1 LGRTN
6 GIKSD
11 TNGSSAVFLCRHNL
25 AAAGAAGHHWRMA
38 IHPRVLTIPASRPH
52 LRTLA
57 EAILAGR
64 VVPGWPDH
72 ADPLSL
78 AAGTILLPNRR
89 ACRAMRDIFAELTP
103 AGAVLLPRI
112 TPIGDVDEEE
122 WAFADPMP
130 LDVLGLAAIGPAMP
144 GLDRRLTLA
153 TLVRRW
159 AESVDRAVMRL
170 KGDDPLIVSTAT
182 ADALSLA
189 ADLMRLM
196 DQVATERVPWSNLD
210 GIVDSG
216 LDEFWQITR
225 AFLAIARDNWPAHL
239 AALGQEEPAIRRDR
253 IIAAETIRLA
263 ATPGPLVA
271 AGSTGSIPA
280 TRDLLRMVA
289 QHPRGALILP
299 GLDTDLDAASWEA
312 IGGTPGAAG
321 HAHPQFGLKRL
332 IAHVGIDRDEVEVL
346 APPAAFGR
354 EALVSGAMR
363 PAATT
368 DLWADARL
376 AVPTEAL
383 ADLTVIEAANER
395 EEALAVA
402 LILREVAE
410 DPARDAAL
418 VTPDRALAR
427 RVVAELARWNV
438 AVDDS
443 GGQPLSGTPA
453 ATVAR
458 LSAALALGEPAPPD
472 LLALLAHPAL
482 ACDDPAVRDAAIAA
496 IELRAL
502 RGLRPTGGLSGFAR
516 LLDEALP
523 NGRPRPEDA
532 ASRVTAEALAA
543 GRALLSKTIAA
554 LEPLATLGRQAPI
567 AAFAAAHRE
576 VLRRLGLDG
585 AAIGAEAVLTLLD
598 DLAAS
603 PPAMAF
609 PLTRDDY
616 PSALD
621 ALMQT
626 EATRLPANPGARIRI
641 LGLVEARLL
650 HVDCVVMAGLVE
662 GSWPG
667 QTRLDPWLNRAMRA
681 SFGIDPPERRVG
693 LAAHDFC
700 QLMGQRQVVL
710 TRATKAGGVPTVPSR
725 WMQRLAVVLGEEA
738 WAGLRARGD
747 KVLAPAQALDAVE
760 RPRPIARPNPAPP
773 LALRP
778 TRLSVTEIE
787 TLQRDP
793 YAVYARHVLKL
804 RALEALDQ
812 VPGAVER
819 GIVIHGALDAYTREA
834 SAGPVADPVGR
845 LVALGREAFAPYWD
859 DASVRAVWWPRYL
872 RIAAWFAGADAD
884 RRKLFA
890 AAHAER
896 SGHLEFETPAGRA
909 FRLTTKADRIDVT
922 EDGRAEIIDYKTG
935 SPPSDKQVNSGLAPQ
950 LALEA
955 AVLKAGGFAEIHPD
969 LSIEALVYAKLG
981 GRDPAGEF
989 RQVKVEAGVETL
1001 VEDTLAGLKRLIA
1014 AYEDERRGYLSWA
1027 MPQYVGGRSG
1037 DYAHLARVKEWSTGT
1052 GEGE

>member
-1 LGRTN
+1 
-6 GIKSD
+6 
-11 TNGSSAVFLCRHNL
+11 
-25 AAAGAAGHHWRMA
+25 MA
-38 IHPRVLTIPASRPH
+38 IPPRVLTIPASRPH

-64 VVPGWPDH
+64 VVPGWPDP

-89 ACRAMRDIFAELTP
+89 ACRTLRDIFAALTP

-112 TPIGDVDEEE
+112 TPIGDVDEDE

-144 GLDRRLTLA
+144 ALDRRLTLA

-210 GIVDSG
+210 GIVDAG

-225 AFLAIARDNWPAHL
+225 AFLAIARDHWPAHL
-239 AALGQEEPAIRRDR
+239 ETLGQEEPAIRRDR

-289 QHPRGALILP
+289 LHPRGALILP
-299 GLDTDLDAASWEA
+299 GLDTDLDGASWQA
-312 IGGTPGAAG
+312 IGGAAG
-321 HAHPQFGLKRL
+321 SAAHAHPQYGLKRL
-332 IAHVGIDRDEVEVL
+332 IDHVGVDRDSVVVL
-346 APPAAFGR
+346 TPPAPFGR
-354 EALVSGAMR
+354 ETLVSDAMR

-368 DLWADARL
+368 DRWVEAPARPADA
-376 AVPTEAL
+376 AL
-383 ADLTVIEAANER
+383 DGLTVIEAANER

-402 LILREVAE
+402 VVLRQVAE
-410 DPARDAAL
+410 DPSRDAAL

-443 GGQPLSGTPA
+443 GGQPLAGTPA

-458 LSAALALGEPAPPD
+458 LSAALALGEPSPSD

-482 ACDDPAVRDAAIAA
+482 SCDDPAVRDAAIAA
-496 IELRAL
+496 IELKAL
-502 RGLRPTGGLSGFAR
+502 RGLRPSGGLEGFAR
-516 LLDEALP
+516 LLGETLP
-523 NGRPRPEDA
+523 SQRPRPEDA
-532 ASRVTAEALAA
+532 ASRVSGEALEA
-543 GRALLSKTIAA
+543 GRALLAATIAA
-554 LEPLATLGRQAPI
+554 LAPLVGLDREAPI
-567 AAFAAAHRE
+567 AAYAAAHRE
-576 VLRRLGLDG
+576 VIRRLGLDPG
-585 AAIGAEAVLTLLD
+585 AIGAEAVTDLLD
-598 DLAAS
+598 RLAAS
-603 PPAMAF
+603 PPAATF
-609 PLTRDDY
+609 PLARDDY
-616 PSALD
+616 PAALD
-621 ALMQT
+621 ALLQPET
-626 EATRLPANPGARIRI
+626 IRLPANPGARIRI

-667 QTRLDPWLNRAMRA
+667 ETRLDPWLNRAMRA

-700 QLMGQRQVVL
+700 QLLGQRQVVL

-725 WMQRLAVVLGEEA
+725 WMQRLAVVLGAEA
-738 WAGLRARGD
+738 WAGLRGRGEQVVALAR
-747 KVLAPAQALDAVE
+747 KLDAE
-760 RPRPIARPNPAPP
+760 EAARPIARPRPAPP

-778 TRLSVTEIE
+778 TQLSVTEIE

-834 SAGPVADPVGR
+834 AAGPAADPVGR
-845 LVALGREAFAPYWD
+845 LVALGHEAFAPYWD
-859 DASVRAVWWPRYL
+859 DPSVRAIWWPRYL

-884 RRKLFA
+884 RRRLFA

-896 SGHLEFETPAGRA
+896 SGHLAFETPAGRV

-922 EDGRAEIIDYKTG
+922 EDGRAEIVDYKTG
-935 SPPSDKQVNSGLAPQ
+935 SVPTNPQVNSGLAPQ

-955 AVLKAGGFAEIHPD
+955 AVLKAGGFAEIQPD
-969 LSIEALVYAKLG
+969 LTVSGLVYAKLG

-989 RQVKVEAGVETL
+989 CPVKITNDDAEAL
-1001 VEDTLAGLKRLIA
+1001 VARTLAGLQQLIG
-1014 AYEDERRGYLSWA
+1014 AYEDEGRGYLSWA
-1027 MPQYVGGRSG
+1027 MPQYVGGRSNA
-1037 DYAHLARVKEWSTGT
+1037 YAHLARVKEWSTGM
-1052 GEGE
+1052 GESE